1 MAKVKTKGWAVTF
14 NANTAKEETVN
25 IPVGGP
31 VRASKKLERKC
42 AVVVVRKARSSHSF
56 VYRPNRYRENRFREH
71 PRSELRKHD
80 V

>member
-31 VRASKKLERKC
+31 VRAL
-42 AVVVVRKARSSHSF
+42 RKARKKA
-56 VYRPNRYRENRFREH
+56 RRRGREKSNIITLVRL
-71 PRSELRKHD
+71 SAK
-80 V
+80 

>member
-31 VRASKKLERKC
+31 VRALK
-42 AVVVVRKARSSHSF
+42 KARKK
-56 VYRPNRYRENRFREH
+56 VRRRGREKSKIITLVRL
-71 PRSELRKHD
+71 SAK
-80 V
+80 